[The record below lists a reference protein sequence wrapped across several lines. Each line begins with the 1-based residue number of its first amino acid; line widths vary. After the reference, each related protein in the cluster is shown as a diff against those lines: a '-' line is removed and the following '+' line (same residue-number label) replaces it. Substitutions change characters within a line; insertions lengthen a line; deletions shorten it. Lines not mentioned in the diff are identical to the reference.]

1 MLENIRVLC
10 QSCVRIEKEKVIYFD
25 PFRVDREYYDADVI
39 FITHDHYDHFST
51 EDIAKVKKE
60 DTCYVLPEK
69 MKKEAAGLGVSKEQI
84 LLVKPGEQY
93 TVNGLSF
100 ETVPSYNKLKPFHPK
115 SAGWTG
121 YLLTLGGERYYITG
135 DTDVTK
141 ESKEVK
147 CDVAFLP
154 IGGTYTMTYKEAA
167 ELANVIRPKYVVPF
181 HYGSIVGKKE
191 DGEKFRQLLDSEITC
206 EFLMEQFGN

>member
-39 FITHDHYDHFST
+39 FITHDHYDHFSP
-51 EDIAKVKKE
+51 EDIVKVKKE

-69 MKKEAAGLGVSKEQI
+69 MKKEAARLGVSKEQI
-84 LLVKPGEQY
+84 LLVKPDEQY

-147 CDVAFLP
+147 CDVVFLP